1 MLWARILLLAAM
13 ERVATFRALF
23 GAFFLTAV
31 RKEIVMDARN
41 KLSKCLSAL
50 IAATSAVFF
59 MAWMSAGIAEEIKV
73 KLTGDQEVPPVK
85 TSASGSGTIRIND
98 DKTVSGSVQVT
109 GMDAVAAHIHQ
120 GAAGQNGPV
129 AVPFVKGKGN
139 EWGPASGAKLTDA
152 QYKAFKAGDLY
163 VNVHSK
169 EHKDGEI
176 RGQLKP

>member
-1 MLWARILLLAAM
+1 MSASKR
-13 ERVATFRALF
+13 
-23 GAFFLTAV
+23 
-31 RKEIVMDARN
+31 
-41 KLSKCLSAL
+41 LSQCRSTL
-50 IAATSAVFF
+50 IAATSAAFL
-59 MAWMSAGIAEEIKV
+59 MTWMSAGIAEEVKV
-73 KLTGDQEVPPVK
+73 KLTGDQEVPAVK
-85 TSASGSGTIRIND
+85 TSASGSGTIHIND
-98 DKTVSGSVQVT
+98 DKTVSGNVQVT

-139 EWGPASGAKLTDA
+139 EWGPAPGAKLTDA
-152 QYKAFKAGDLY
+152 QYKAFKDGDLY